1 MDTKIKI
8 IIFIFVAIAIL
19 YIVNLFIIAMN
30 KMNTKTKENF
40 VEMKVEKF
48 DEPTTTS
55 ESKYD
60 IRLTILDELEKIVP
74 DKTERTSMLNN
85 LFSKI
90 DYFQQFTAEEL
101 PNKIEAFVSQQK
113 TEKFNENMEVPG
125 SGNKPLITTDASIT
139 DNSSNNL
146 ANNPAVNPSV
156 NIATATPTT
165 PTTNNSVEIPKV
177 SPEPKQKEKYDISN
191 LSNDITKIYNEL
203 GVVKTKM
210 NDITVAAA
218 AATTAA
224 SKQIETFVDG
234 NIQMPKVISENVQV
248 LQENMNSLINGYEN
262 IRSYATYSTLF

>member
-19 YIVNLFIIAMN
+19 YVVNLFIIAMN
-30 KMNTKTKENF
+30 KMSTKTKENF

-156 NIATATPTT
+156 NIAAASPTT
-165 PTTNNSVEIPKV
+165 QNSSEVITKV
-177 SPEPKQKEKYDISN
+177 SPEPKQKYDMTN
-191 LSNDITKIYNEL
+191 LSNDISKIYNDL
-203 GVVKTKM
+203 GLVKTKM
-210 NDITVAAA
+210 NDISSSEPA
-218 AATTAA
+218 TAA

-234 NIQMPKVISENVQV
+234 NKVISENVSV
-248 LQENMNSLINGYEN
+248 KNMNSLINGYEN
-262 IRSYATYSTLF
+262 IRSYATYATLF